1 MDRRQYTD
9 RVLTS
14 LRRVT
19 AKEREAIR
27 QELDG
32 HMEDHMESLRE
43 LGYDEELAEERT
55 IAAMGDPAEVGR
67 ELNRQYPFR
76 WLVVKCGAILMALL
90 LVLAMAPTLFQ
101 RVPGALSSLQA
112 RWLPKTALDISQVR
126 DDFDPLGVPAV
137 DVRAE
142 AVVRDVHFR
151 VYQLGYR
158 GRAVL
163 LAVACWRDNPFLE
176 QLNELDGS
184 FLKPYVNGNLEGY
197 AKSPGGNINLYE
209 IHASPG
215 DLLTLTWEVYG
226 ETDTVELQLPEEV
239 AP

>member
-1 MDRRQYTD
+1 MTRSEYIRKVSASLK
-9 RVLTS
+9 RLTK
-14 LRRVT
+14 R
-19 AKEREAIR
+19 ERESIR
-27 QELDG
+27 AELDG

-43 LGYDEELAEERT
+43 LGYDEREAEEHT
-55 IAAMGDPAEVGR
+55 LAAMGDPEEVGR
-67 ELNRQYPFR
+67 ELNKQYPFR
-76 WLVVKCGAILMALL
+76 WLVVKWGAILLALL
-90 LVLAMAPTLFQ
+90 LVLAMAPALFQ
-101 RVPGALSSLQA
+101 RVPGALGSLQA
-112 RWLPKTALDISQVR
+112 RWLPKTALDISQVQ

-163 LAVACWRDNPFLE
+163 LAVACWRDNPLLE
-176 QLNELDGS
+176 QLDELDGS
-184 FLKPYVNGNLEGY
+184 FLKPYVNGNLEDY
-197 AKSPGGNINLYE
+197 AESPGGNISLYE
-209 IHASPG
+209 IRASPG

-239 AP
+239 VP

>member
-1 MDRRQYTD
+1 MTRGEYIREVSASLK
-9 RVLTS
+9 RLTK
-14 LRRVT
+14 R
-19 AKEREAIR
+19 EREAIR
-27 QELDG
+27 AELDG

-43 LGYDEELAEERT
+43 LGYEEEEAEERT
-55 IAAMGDPAEVGR
+55 LAAMGDPAEVGR

-126 DDFDPLGVPAV
+126 DDFDPMGVPAV
-137 DVRAE
+137 DVRAQ

-184 FLKPYVNGNLEGY
+184 FLKPYVNG
-197 AKSPGGNINLYE
+197 I
-209 IHASPG
+209 
-215 DLLTLTWEVYG
+215 
-226 ETDTVELQLPEEV
+226 
-239 AP
+239 

>member
-43 LGYDEELAEERT
+43 LGYEEEEAEERT
-55 IAAMGDPAEVGR
+55 LAAMGDPAEVGR

-76 WLVVKCGAILMALL
+76 WLVVKWGAILMALL

-101 RVPGALSSLQA
+101 RVPGALGSLQA
-112 RWLPKTALDISQVR
+112 RWLPKTALDISQVW
-126 DDFDPLGVPAV
+126 DDFDSLGVPAV
-137 DVRAE
+137 DVSAE

-158 GRAVL
+158 GREVL
-163 LAVACWRDNPFLE
+163 LAVACWRDNPLLE

-184 FLKPYVNGNLEGY
+184 FLKPYVNGDLEGY
-197 AKSPGGNINLYE
+197 VESPGGNINLYE
-209 IHASPG
+209 IRASPG

-239 AP
+239 TP